1 MSPAFRP
8 RYYPHMRHMPIPS
21 AVIAAGLSLAFAALL
36 FASSGWSGAP
46 STERASV
53 SSAGAEANGPSF
65 GPALSDD
72 GRYVVFTSDATNLS
86 PSDTN
91 GRDVF
96 VRDRQ
101 TGITELVSIASDGA
115 QANRP
120 ALFPTISGDGRYIAF
135 QSDADNLVADDT
147 NGVSDIF
154 LHDRQTGVTERVSL
168 TSAGGQA
175 NDDSFT
181 PSVSADGRYV
191 TFTSLADNLVPG
203 DTNDDSDVFL
213 CDLQTGIVEL
223 LSVSTA
229 GEIGDGPSGGLG
241 AGAARISSD
250 GRYVVFG
257 SFAGNLAP
265 GDSNLRDDVFLRD
278 RQTGVTELLS
288 VSTADEP
295 GNGHSMYPD
304 VSDDGRYIIYHS
316 LADNLVAGDSNGQS
330 DVFLRDRDTGATTL
344 LSAGIGGSAADG
356 ISHFAV
362 ISADGRFAA
371 YPSDAANLVLGDT
384 NGQRDIFLQEIA
396 SGDVERVNISISGGE
411 SSGPSSSAAI
421 DGSANT
427 VAYQSFADNLVAAD
441 SNDAP
446 DIFVWG
452 TPLLSAATP
461 TPAALAGDADC
472 SSAVNA
478 IDATLIL
485 QLVAGLVDA
494 LPCPG
499 AADANAS
506 GNIDAIDAALVLQ
519 FVAGL
524 VERLPP

>member
-1 MSPAFRP
+1 MRTTRALSPAFRP
-8 RYYPHMRHMPIPS
+8 RYYRHLRHTPIRS
-21 AVIAAGLSLAFAALL
+21 AVIVAGCSLAVAALL

-46 STERASV
+46 ATERASV

-65 GPALSDD
+65 GPALSGD

-101 TGITELVSIASDGA
+101 TGSTELVTIASDGA

-120 ALFPTISGDGRYIAF
+120 ALFPAISDDGRYIAF
-135 QSDADNLVADDT
+135 QTDADNLVVDDT
-147 NGVSDIF
+147 TGQSDIF

-168 TSAGGQA
+168 TASGAEA
-175 NDDSFT
+175 NGDSFT

-203 DTNDDSDVFL
+203 DTNNDRDVFL
-213 CDLQTGIVEL
+213 RDRQAGVTEL
-223 LSVSTA
+223 LSLSTA
-229 GEIGDGPSGGLG
+229 GEFGTGASGGLG

-265 GDSNLRDDVFLRD
+265 GDSNLRDDIFLRD

-288 VSTADEP
+288 VSTAGEL

-304 VSDDGRYIIYHS
+304 VSDDGRYVIYHS
-316 LADNLVAGDSNGQS
+316 FADNLVAGDSNGRS
-330 DVFLRDRDTGATTL
+330 DVFLRDRDTGVTTL
-344 LSAGIGGSAADG
+344 LSAGMGGTAADG
-356 ISHFAV
+356 LSHFAV

-371 YPSDAANLVLGDT
+371 YPSDAANLVSGDS

-396 SGDVERVNISISGGE
+396 TGDVERVNLSISGGE

-421 DGSANT
+421 DGSGVT

-446 DIFVWG
+446 DVFVWG
-452 TPLLSAATP
+452 TPLLLAAP
-461 TPAALAGDADC
+461 AGDADC

-478 IDATLIL
+478 IDAALIL
-485 QLVAGLVDA
+485 QLIAGLVA
-494 LPCPG
+494 TLPCPA

-506 GNIDAIDAALVLQ
+506 GNVDAIDAALVLQ

-524 VERLPP
+524 VGNLPP

>member
-1 MSPAFRP
+1 
-8 RYYPHMRHMPIPS
+8 MPIRS

-36 FASSGWSGAP
+36 FTGSGWSGAP
-46 STERASV
+46 ATERASV

-72 GRYVVFTSDATNLS
+72 GRYVVFTSDASNLS

-96 VRDRQ
+96 VHDRQ
-101 TGITELVSIASDGA
+101 TGSTELVTIASDGT
-115 QANRP
+115 QANRA
-120 ALFPTISGDGRYIAF
+120 ALFPAISGNGRYIAF
-135 QSDADNLVADDT
+135 QSDADNLVPGDT
-147 NGVSDIF
+147 NGVGDIF

-168 TSAGGQA
+168 TNSGAQA
-175 NDDSFT
+175 NGESFT

-191 TFTSLADNLVPG
+191 TFTSRADNLVAG
-203 DTNDDSDVFL
+203 DTNSTRDVFL
-213 CDLQTGIVEL
+213 RDRQTGVTEL

-229 GEIGDGPSGGLG
+229 GEIGNDPSGGLG

-288 VSTADEP
+288 VSTSGEL

-304 VSDDGRYIIYHS
+304 VSDDGRYVIYHS

-330 DVFLRDRDTGATTL
+330 DVFLRDRDTGVTTL
-344 LSAGIGGSAADG
+344 LSAGIGGTPADG
-356 ISHFAV
+356 LSHFAV

-371 YPSDAANLVLGDT
+371 YPSDATNLVAGDT

-396 SGDVERVNISISGGE
+396 SGDVERVNLSSSGGK
-411 SSGPSSSAAI
+411 SGGPSSSAAI
-421 DGSANT
+421 DGSGNT
-427 VAYQSFADNLVAAD
+427 VAYQSFAGNLVASD

-446 DIFVWG
+446 DVFVWG
-452 TPLLSAATP
+452 TPLSPAATP
-461 TPAALAGDADC
+461 TQAAPAGDADC

-478 IDATLIL
+478 IDAALIL
-485 QLVAGLVDA
+485 QLIAGLVGT
-494 LPCPG
+494 LPCPV

-506 GNIDAIDAALVLQ
+506 GNVDAIDAALVLQ

-524 VERLPP
+524 VGTLPP